1 MTFDLFFDL
10 RGRPP
15 IEDDP
20 QFGAWGDAVP
30 RLWFNEQRRTMRIND
45 DEIFGATTF
54 ATFYFVTATDTLSWS
69 DSMAFGPS
77 GYVYPLTEAYTV
89 MSDSAQVTCSFVVQ
103 VTEPLPTTEVG
114 VVLSSHS
121 ETIVRPI
128 VDEIP

>member
-20 QFGAWGDAVP
+20 QFGAWGDTIP

-45 DEIFGATTF
+45 DEIFGA
-54 ATFYFVTATDTLSWS
+54 AALSTFYFVTHTDTLAWS

-77 GYVYPLTEAYTV
+77 GYLYALTEAIDV
-89 MSDSAQVTCSFVVQ
+89 MSDGAEVICSFVVQ
-103 VTEPLPTTEVG
+103 VNEMIPTTEDG
-114 VVLSSHS
+114 GVLSAHS
-121 ETIVRPI
+121 DAIVHPI
-128 VDEIP
+128 VDDFP